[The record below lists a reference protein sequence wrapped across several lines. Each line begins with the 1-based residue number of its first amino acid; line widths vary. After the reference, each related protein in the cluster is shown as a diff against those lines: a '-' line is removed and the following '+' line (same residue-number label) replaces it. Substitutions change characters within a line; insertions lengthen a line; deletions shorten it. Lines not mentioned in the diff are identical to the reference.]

1 MGSGAAT
8 AYPSNM
14 IPPHTKA
21 ISKQNTLFRVP
32 QHGRGCFA
40 LGKKTFFKCRRFALA
55 SLVEIVLYLQFGK
68 ACGLC
73 RTAFSAKVVAGQNKI
88 PVNPW
93 FRVDPVFLRRYNKN
107 EYENLEVNAGKWTRI
122 IVEVEP
128 PARWI
133 RKQKQLRS
141 RLRQQ

>member
-1 MGSGAAT
+1 MVRAAKNF
-8 AYPSNM
+8 YF
-14 IPPHTKA
+14 IRDK
-21 ISKQNTLFRVP
+21 I
-32 QHGRGCFA
+32 
-40 LGKKTFFKCRRFALA
+40 
-55 SLVEIVLYLQFGK
+55 
-68 ACGLC
+68 
-73 RTAFSAKVVAGQNKI
+73 KI

-93 FRVDPVFLRRYNKN
+93 FRVDPVFLRRYNKKEHGAARRSKAFERSRN
-107 EYENLEVNAGKWTRI
+107 VNFLEVNAEQWTRI